1 MTTDPHAQ
9 THLATGTTA
18 PAQSPSGAL
27 NPGELFGNRYRIE
40 KFVGRGG
47 QGDVYQCQDMEV
59 PGHLVAVKLL
69 HQATRTDEERAFA
82 MRELRMMAAVSHP
95 AIVQFKDLGWY
106 GARLF
111 FVMPWLQGTTL
122 EDAGPLSRKE
132 VRRIF
137 ENITS
142 GVAALHSKGMRHQD
156 IKPSNIFL
164 SRIDGFDHS
173 LPLLLDLGVAARDGD
188 APVAGSPDYFAPEL
202 ARAWPTGKATGIGP
216 EADVFALALTLRNA
230 LDPATAPMVDPFS
243 ASDLQARAEKP
254 VSPPTTPDTA
264 YLKSTFER
272 WLAIDPEQRPTA
284 RVFLTELQ
292 QLTAP
297 EDQRAERARLFR
309 RAAPWMAGLAVVLGI
324 TGYFVR
330 QELIDRAKASVEA
343 QRQEQEARAEAEGAR
358 QQAQGAIQEAQ
369 GARLEAEDAREAA
382 RRAQQAQEEALARAA
397 SSATEAQTREA
408 QALAAMQRVQEAREA
423 LDRAQG
429 DSTRMREA
437 LVALQEALSAAETA
451 RENERRARESERAEA
466 ARALDARTATFA
478 REREVLTSTIDQAR
492 TSVTEAQTQAADER
506 ARREALDAQLQQ
518 TQAQLEAREAQLRTQ
533 EARVRELEGQ
543 AGGSIS
549 PETLAR
555 ETAARE
561 SAEARVRELETEV
574 QALQRALES
583 VRNQEPATP

>member
-1 MTTDPHAQ
+1 MSTDPHAQ

-18 PAQSPSGAL
+18 PAESPSGAL

-40 KFVGRGG
+40 KFIGRGG

-69 HQATRTDEERAFA
+69 HQATRTEEERAFA

-122 EDAGPLSRKE
+122 EDAGQLSRKE

-137 ENITS
+137 ENIAS

-164 SRIDGFDHS
+164 SRIDGFDHL

-230 LDPATAPMVDPFS
+230 LDPTTAPTVDPFS
-243 ASDLQARAEKP
+243 ASSLEARAENP

-264 YLKSTFER
+264 YLKGTFER
-272 WLAIDPEQRPTA
+272 WLAVDPEQRPTA

-292 QLTAP
+292 QLT
-297 EDQRAERARLFR
+297 
-309 RAAPWMAGLAVVLGI
+309 VLGV

-330 QELIDRAKASVEA
+330 EELIDRAKASFQA
-343 QRQEQEARAEAEGAR
+343 QQDEQQARLEAEGAR
-358 QQAQGAIQEAQ
+358 QQAQGAIHEAQ

-382 RRAQQAQEEALARAA
+382 RRAEQAQEEALARAA

-408 QALAAMQRVQEAREA
+408 QAHAAMQRVQEAREA
-423 LDRAQG
+423 LTRAEG
-429 DSTRMREA
+429 DSTRMHEA
-437 LVALQEALSAAETA
+437 LLALQEALGAAETA
-451 RENERRARESERAEA
+451 RESERRARESERAEA
-466 ARALDARTATFA
+466 ARALEARTETFA
-478 REREVLTSTIDQAR
+478 RERDALTSTLDRAR
-492 TSVTEAQTQAADER
+492 ASVTEAQTQSADER
-506 ARREALDAQLQQ
+506 ARREAFEAQVQQ
-518 TQAQLEAREAQLRTQ
+518 TQAQLEALQGQLRTQ
-533 EARVRELEGQ
+533 EARVRELEAQ
-543 AGGSIS
+543 TGGAIS
-549 PETLAR
+549 AETLAR
-555 ETAARE
+555 ETSARE
-561 SAEARVRELETEV
+561 SAEARVRELETQV
-574 QALQRALES
+574 RALEQA
-583 VRNQEPATP
+583 VEALRIPQAATP

>member
-1 MTTDPHAQ
+1 MSTDPHAQ

-18 PAQSPSGAL
+18 PAESPSGAL

-40 KFVGRGG
+40 KFIGRGG

-69 HQATRTDEERAFA
+69 HQATRTEEERAFA

-122 EDAGPLSRKE
+122 EDAGQLSRKE

-137 ENITS
+137 ENIAS

-164 SRIDGFDHS
+164 SRIDGFDHL

-230 LDPATAPMVDPFS
+230 LDPKTAPTVDPFS
-243 ASDLQARAEKP
+243 ASSLEARAENP

-264 YLKSTFER
+264 YLKGTFER

-297 EDQRAERARLFR
+297 EDQRAERARLLR
-309 RAAPWMAGLAVVLGI
+309 RVAPWVTGLAIVLGV

-330 QELIDRAKASVEA
+330 EELIDRAKASFQA
-343 QRQEQEARAEAEGAR
+343 QQEEQQARLEAEGAR
-358 QQAQGAIQEAQ
+358 QQAQGAIHEAQ

-382 RRAQQAQEEALARAA
+382 RRAEQAQAEALARAA

-408 QALAAMQRVQEAREA
+408 QAHAAMQRVQEAREA
-423 LDRAQG
+423 LTRAEG
-429 DSTRMREA
+429 DSTRMHAA
-437 LVALQEALSAAETA
+437 LLALQEALGAAETA
-451 RENERRARESERAEA
+451 RESERRARESERAEA
-466 ARALDARTATFA
+466 ARALEARTETFA
-478 REREVLTSTIDQAR
+478 RERDALTSTLDRAR
-492 TSVTEAQTQAADER
+492 ASVTEAQTQSADER
-506 ARREALDAQLQQ
+506 ARREAFEAQVQQ
-518 TQAQLEAREAQLRTQ
+518 TQAQLETLQGQLRTQ
-533 EARVRELEGQ
+533 EARVRELEAQ
-543 AGGSIS
+543 TGGANSA
-549 PETLAR
+549 ETLAR
-555 ETAARE
+555 ETSARE
-561 SAEARVRELETEV
+561 SAEARVRELETQV
-574 QALQRALES
+574 RALEQALETL
-583 VRNQEPATP
+583 RNQQPVTP